1 MFLLFVGSDFNVRNM
16 KEYMYEIQVSE
27 GPFIL
32 MKSSQERSQNVS
44 CSLILI
50 DYDNS
55 IAYTG
60 KISNTND
67 NEVNTELL
75 ITNKSNN
82 FFPNK
87 LIFMILLLGIFSS
100 NLQYV

>member
-16 KEYMYEIQVSE
+16 KESMYEIQVSE

-67 NEVNTELL
+67 HEVNTELL

>member
-1 MFLLFVGSDFNVRNM
+1 M
-16 KEYMYEIQVSE
+16 KESMYEIVVTE

-32 MKSSQERSQNVS
+32 MKTSHEEVLNVS

-60 KISNTND
+60 KITKTDEKQADRSDFSSQLNSRSDT
-67 NEVNTELL
+67 LC
-75 ITNKSNN
+75 
-82 FFPNK
+82 PNQ
-87 LIFMILLLGIFSS
+87 LIFLILLVLVVS
-100 NLQYV
+100 LLRY

>member
-1 MFLLFVGSDFNVRNM
+1 M
-16 KEYMYEIQVSE
+16 KESMYEIQVSE

>member
-1 MFLLFVGSDFNVRNM
+1 M
-16 KEYMYEIQVSE
+16 KESMYEIQVSE

-82 FFPNK
+82 FFQNK